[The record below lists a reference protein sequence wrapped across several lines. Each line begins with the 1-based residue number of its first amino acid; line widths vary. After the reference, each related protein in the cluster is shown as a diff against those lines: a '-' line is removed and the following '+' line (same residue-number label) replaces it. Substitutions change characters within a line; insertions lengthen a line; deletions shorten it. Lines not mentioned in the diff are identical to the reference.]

1 MQYQGGKTR
10 VAKDIA
16 EIILAHRGDR
26 TTYIEPFVGGA
37 AVMTRVAPEFE
48 WTMGYDTMPDV
59 IAMWQA
65 VQLGW
70 EPPHTVTEADYA
82 EARTWTEPS
91 ALRGFIGFPCS
102 FGGKWFGGYA
112 RDPKHGRNFAD
123 VAARSVMQRAETMRN
138 TIFAVQ
144 DYTHL
149 SGPAVRPGMG
159 QRVIYADPPY
169 NGTLAYAGAGTF
181 DSAEFW
187 RHAKLWADAGA
198 QVYVSEYAAPEGWR
212 AIWTKQTQ
220 VSMARDKTTPPAT
233 EKLWVP
239 A

>member
-1 MQYQGGKTR
+1 MRYQGGKTR

-16 EIILAHRGDR
+16 EIILANRGDR

-48 WTMGYDTMPDV
+48 WSMGYDAMPDV

-65 VQLGW
+65 LQLGW
-70 EPPHTVTEADYA
+70 EPPHTLTEAEYA

-112 RDPKHGRNFAD
+112 RDPKSDRNFFD
-123 VAARSVMQRAETMRN
+123 EAARSVTKRAETMRR
-138 TIFAVQ
+138 TIFAVR
-144 DYTHL
+144 DYREL
-149 SGPAVRPGMG
+149 STFPAGMYR
-159 QRVIYADPPY
+159 RVIYADPPY
-169 NGTLAYAGAGTF
+169 NNTLAYAGAGAF

-187 RHAKLWADAGA
+187 HHARRWAAAGA
-198 QVYVSEYAAPEGWR
+198 QVYVSEYTAPEGWR
-212 AIWTKQTQ
+212 AIWSKERH
-220 VSMARDKTTPPAT
+220 VGMARDNAGHKAT